1 MRCQSDLQC
10 YEVLGRLRVATKE
23 FEKHQRDF
31 VDYMAQPKL
40 TGYRAISTTVLHRTR
55 DDVGTL
61 LRVEILPSSV
71 DDARLRPLNLAIPK
85 GLERDKLE
93 AQEQLH
99 VFSPDGRMYSLP
111 LGSKVLNFASAIHG
125 DLVAWAQ
132 GTYVNRTWVESSPS
146 FAVRR
151 HSAG

>member
-1 MRCQSDLQC
+1 MALASHLFFWPAPLDPGVVLIIGGTESRYRSRIVVRCQSDLQC
-10 YEVLGRLRVATKE
+10 YEVLGRLSLTKE

-71 DDARLRPLNLAIPK
+71 DDARLRP
-85 GLERDKLE
+85 
-93 AQEQLH
+93 
-99 VFSPDGRMYSLP
+99 
-111 LGSKVLNFASAIHG
+111 
-125 DLVAWAQ
+125 
-132 GTYVNRTWVESSPS
+132 
-146 FAVRR
+146 
-151 HSAG
+151 